1 MHDGKDSGEQVAA
14 RRPRSAARTA
24 APGSG
29 MATLIKLGLGAL
41 ALLLLAYYLG
51 NRKPSPP
58 AADTAAATSQAEAT
72 APASAAASSDSLVIQ
87 GEKSTTMANIDDAQ
101 MSVQEGGSVLRI
113 EGSVGR
119 NFATQM
125 KTLLD
130 ANPSVRRI
138 DITSGGG
145 YANPGLE
152 AARLINR
159 NNLTVRVRSH
169 CASMCVA
176 LWAAAGNRQLEAD
189 AVIGL
194 HQWNA
199 QCDARPD
206 EAERKQCHY
215 EVQFATEHTSSYN
228 AWLRAAGF
236 NQHLL
241 SLQSR
246 TASEDVALV
255 FAPQLWENGVDFTA
269 VDSNGARMSREAVMQ
284 QLAAKAAR
292 S

>member
-1 MHDGKDSGEQVAA
+1 MHDQKDSGEQAPV

-24 APGSG
+24 APGGG
-29 MATLIKLGLGAL
+29 MATLIKLGLAAL
-41 ALLLLAYYLG
+41 ALLALAYHFG
-51 NRKPSPP
+51 NRKPAPSAE
-58 AADTAAATSQAEAT
+58 AATAATSESATT
-72 APASAAASSDSLVIQ
+72 APAAAAPSGETLVIQ
-87 GEKSTTMANIDDAQ
+87 GEKSTTMADIQDAH
-101 MSVQEGGSVLRI
+101 MSVQDGGSVLRI

-119 NFATQM
+119 NFATEM
-125 KTLLD
+125 KALLD

-145 YANPGLE
+145 YANAGLE

-194 HQWNA
+194 HQWNP

-206 EAERKQCHY
+206 EAERKECHY

>member
-1 MHDGKDSGEQVAA
+1 MHGEKESGEQAPL

-24 APGSG
+24 APGNG
-29 MATLIKLGLGAL
+29 MATLIKLVLAAA

-51 NRKPSPP
+51 DRKPAPP
-58 AADTAAATSQAEAT
+58 AADAAATATDLAAPTTAASDSDTEAT
-72 APASAAASSDSLVIQ
+72 VLQ
-87 GEKSTTMANIDDAQ
+87 GEKSTTMANIDEAH

-119 NFATQM
+119 NFATDM
-125 KTLLD
+125 KAQLD
-130 ANPSVRRI
+130 AHPSVRRI

-176 LWAAAGNRQLEAD
+176 LWAAANQRQLEAD
-189 AVIGL
+189 AMIGL
-194 HQWNA
+194 HQWNP

-206 EAERKQCHY
+206 EAERKECHY
-215 EVQFATEHTSSYN
+215 QVQFATEHNASYS

-236 NQHLL
+236 NQRLL
-241 SLQSR
+241 NLQTQ
-246 TASEDVALV
+246 TASEDMAVLL
-255 FAPQLWENGVDFTA
+255 APQLWENGVDFTA
-269 VDSNGARMSREAVMQ
+269 VDSNGARMSREAVLQ
-284 QLAAKAAR
+284 HLAARAKR
-292 S
+292 G

>member
-1 MHDGKDSGEQVAA
+1 MHGEKESGEQAPI
-14 RRPRSAARTA
+14 RRPRSAARSA
-24 APGSG
+24 APGNG
-29 MATLIKLGLGAL
+29 RTTLIKLAL
-41 ALLLLAYYLG
+41 AAVVLLLLAYYAG
-51 NRKPSPP
+51 KRKPAPP
-58 AADTAAATSQAEAT
+58 AADTAATASDVAAPAT
-72 APASAAASSDSLVIQ
+72 AAPGAGAAAMVIQ
-87 GEKSTTMANIDDAQ
+87 GEKSTTMANIDEAQ

-119 NFATQM
+119 NFATDM
-125 KTLLD
+125 KAHLD
-130 ANPSVRRI
+130 AHPSVRRI

-176 LWAAAGNRQLEAD
+176 LWAAANQRQLEAD

-194 HQWNA
+194 HQWNP

-206 EAERKQCHY
+206 EAERKECQY
-215 EVQFATEHTSSYN
+215 QVQFATEHNSSYT

-236 NQHLL
+236 SQRLL
-241 SLQSR
+241 NLQSQ
-246 TASEDVALV
+246 TASEDIAVLL
-255 FAPQLWENGVDFTA
+255 APQLWENGVDFTA
-269 VDSNGARMSREAVMQ
+269 VDSNGARMSREAVLQ
-284 QLAAKAAR
+284 HLADRAR
-292 S
+292 RG

>member
-1 MHDGKDSGEQVAA
+1 MHDQKDSGEQAPV

-29 MATLIKLGLGAL
+29 MAALIKIGLAAV
-41 ALLLLAYYLG
+41 ALLLLAYYFG
-51 NRKPSPP
+51 NRKPSP
-58 AADTAAATSQAEAT
+58 AADTAAATPQTEAT

-87 GEKSTTMANIDDAQ
+87 GEKSTTMANIDDAH

-125 KTLLD
+125 KALLD

-194 HQWNA
+194 HQWNP

-206 EAERKQCHY
+206 EAERKECHY
-215 EVQFATEHTSSYN
+215 QVQFATEHNSSYN

-236 NQHLL
+236 NQRLL
-241 SLQSR
+241 NLQSQ
-246 TASEDVALV
+246 TASEDIAVLL
-255 FAPQLWENGVDFTA
+255 APQLWENGVDFTA
-269 VDSNGARMSREAVMQ
+269 VDSEGNRMSRDAVTQ
-284 QLAAKAAR
+284 QLASKAAR
-292 S
+292 G

>member
-1 MHDGKDSGEQVAA
+1 MHGEKESGEQAPI

-24 APGSG
+24 APGNG
-29 MATLIKLGLGAL
+29 MATLIKLVL
-41 ALLLLAYYLG
+41 AAMVLLLLAYYFG
-51 NRKPSPP
+51 NRKPAP
-58 AADTAAATSQAEAT
+58 AVADTAATASDVAAPAAAAPGSGAEAM
-72 APASAAASSDSLVIQ
+72 VIQ
-87 GEKSTTMANIDDAQ
+87 GEKSTTMANIDEAQ

-119 NFATQM
+119 NFATDM
-125 KTLLD
+125 KAQLD
-130 ANPSVRRI
+130 AHPSVRRI

-176 LWAAAGNRQLEAD
+176 LWAAANQRQMEAD

-194 HQWNA
+194 HQWNP

-206 EAERKQCHY
+206 EAERKECHY
-215 EVQFATEHTSSYN
+215 QVQFATEHNSSYN

-236 NQHLL
+236 NQRLL
-241 SLQSR
+241 NLQSQ
-246 TASEDVALV
+246 TASEDMAVLL
-255 FAPQLWENGVDFTA
+255 APQLWENGVDFTA
-269 VDSNGARMSREAVMQ
+269 VDSNGARMSREAVLQ
-284 QLAAKAAR
+284 HLAARAKR

>member
-1 MHDGKDSGEQVAA
+1 MDGGESDQQAPV

-24 APGSG
+24 APGTG
-29 MATLIKLGLGAL
+29 MATLAKLVL
-41 ALLLLAYYLG
+41 AAVILLLLAYYIG
-51 NRKPSPP
+51 NRKSVPTTADTQAP
-58 AADTAAATSQAEAT
+58 AAPAAAPTTTSPAPGSEAM
-72 APASAAASSDSLVIQ
+72 VIEV
-87 GEKSTTMANIDDAQ
+87 EKSTTMANVDEAQ
-101 MSVQEGGSVLRI
+101 MSVQEGGNVLRI

-119 NFATQM
+119 NFATDM
-125 KTLLD
+125 KAMLD

-176 LWAAAGNRQLEAD
+176 LWAAANQRQMEAD

-194 HQWNA
+194 HQWNP
-199 QCDARPD
+199 QCDARP
-206 EAERKQCHY
+206 EAERKECHY
-215 EVQFATEHTSSYN
+215 QVQFATEHSSSYS

-241 SLQSR
+241 NLQSQ
-246 TASEDVALV
+246 TASEDLAVLL
-255 FAPQLWENGVDFTA
+255 APQLWENGVDFIA
-269 VDSNGARMSREAVMQ
+269 VDSDGVRMSREAVLQ
-284 QLAAKAAR
+284 HLAARAKR
-292 S
+292 G

>member
-1 MHDGKDSGEQVAA
+1 MHGEKESGEQAPV

-24 APGSG
+24 APGNG
-29 MATLIKLGLGAL
+29 MATLIKLLL
-41 ALLLLAYYLG
+41 AAVVLLLLAYYIG
-51 NRKPSPP
+51 NRKSTPP
-58 AADTAAATSQAEAT
+58 AADTAAT
-72 APASAAASSDSLVIQ
+72 ASDAAGPANAVPSPGADAMVIQ
-87 GEKSTTMANIDDAQ
+87 GEKSTTMANIDEAQ
-101 MSVQEGGSVLRI
+101 MSVQDGGSVLRI

-119 NFATQM
+119 NFATDM
-125 KTLLD
+125 KAQLD
-130 ANPSVRRI
+130 AHPSVRRI

-176 LWAAAGNRQLEAD
+176 LWAAANHRQMEAD

-194 HQWNA
+194 HQWNP
-199 QCDARPD
+199 QCDARPE
-206 EAERKQCHY
+206 EAERKECHY
-215 EVQFATEHTSSYN
+215 QVQFATEHNSSYN

-236 NQHLL
+236 NQRLL
-241 SLQSR
+241 NLQSQ
-246 TASEDVALV
+246 TASEDMAVLL
-255 FAPQLWENGVDFTA
+255 APQLWENGVDFSA
-269 VDSNGARMSREAVMQ
+269 VDSNGARMSREAVLQ
-284 QLAAKAAR
+284 HLAVRAKR

>member
-1 MHDGKDSGEQVAA
+1 MDGGESDQQAPV

-24 APGSG
+24 APGTG
-29 MATLIKLGLGAL
+29 MATLAKLVL
-41 ALLLLAYYLG
+41 AAVILLLLAYYIG
-51 NRKPSPP
+51 NRKSVPTTADTQAP
-58 AADTAAATSQAEAT
+58 AAPAAAPTTTSPAPGSEAM
-72 APASAAASSDSLVIQ
+72 VIE
-87 GEKSTTMANIDDAQ
+87 GEKSTTMANVDEAQ
-101 MSVQEGGSVLRI
+101 MSVQEGGNVLRI

-119 NFATQM
+119 NFATDM
-125 KTLLD
+125 KAMLD

-176 LWAAAGNRQLEAD
+176 LWAAANQRQLEAD

-194 HQWNA
+194 HQWNP
-199 QCDARPD
+199 QCDARP
-206 EAERKQCHY
+206 EAERKECHY
-215 EVQFATEHTSSYN
+215 QVQFATEHNSSYS

-241 SLQSR
+241 NLQSQ
-246 TASEDVALV
+246 TASEDLAVLL
-255 FAPQLWENGVDFTA
+255 APQLWENGVDFIA
-269 VDSNGARMSREAVMQ
+269 VDSDGVRMSREAVLQ
-284 QLAAKAAR
+284 HLAARAKR
-292 S
+292 G

>member
-1 MHDGKDSGEQVAA
+1 MHGGKESGEQAPL
-14 RRPRSAARTA
+14 RRPRTAARTS
-24 APGSG
+24 APGNG
-29 MATLIKLGLGAL
+29 RATLIKLVL
-41 ALLLLAYYLG
+41 AAVVLLLLAYYVG
-51 NRKPSPP
+51 NRKPAPP
-58 AADTAAATSQAEAT
+58 ATDTATAAHDVAAPAT
-72 APASAAASSDSLVIQ
+72 ASPHAGPAALVIQ
-87 GEKSTTMANIDDAQ
+87 GEKSTTMANIDEAR
-101 MSVQEGGSVLRI
+101 MSVQEGGNVLRI

-159 NNLTVRVRSH
+159 NNLTVRVLSH

-176 LWAAAGNRQLEAD
+176 LWAAANQRQLEAD

-194 HQWNA
+194 HQWNP
-199 QCDARPD
+199 QCDARPE
-206 EAERKQCHY
+206 EAERKECHY
-215 EVQFATEHTSSYN
+215 QVQFATEHNSSYN

-236 NQHLL
+236 NQRLL
-241 SLQSR
+241 NLQTQ
-246 TASEDVALV
+246 TASEDIAVL

-269 VDSNGARMSREAVMQ
+269 VDSDGARMSREAVLQ
-284 QLAAKAAR
+284 HLAARAKR
-292 S
+292 G

>member
-1 MHDGKDSGEQVAA
+1 MHGEKDSGEQAPA

-24 APGSG
+24 APGNG
-29 MATLIKLGLGAL
+29 MATLIKLLLAAV
-41 ALLLLAYYLG
+41 ALLLLAYYFG
-51 NRKPSPP
+51 NQKPAPP
-58 AADTAAATSQAEAT
+58 AADTAATASDVAAT
-72 APASAAASSDSLVIQ
+72 SAAAPGSGADAMVIQ
-87 GEKSTTMANIDDAQ
+87 GEKSTTMANIDEAQ

-119 NFATQM
+119 NFATDM
-125 KTLLD
+125 KAQLD
-130 ANPSVRRI
+130 AHPSVRRI

-176 LWAAAGNRQLEAD
+176 LWAAANHRQMEAD

-194 HQWNA
+194 HQWNP
-199 QCDARPD
+199 QCDARPE
-206 EAERKQCHY
+206 EAERKECHY
-215 EVQFATEHTSSYN
+215 QVQFATEHNSSYN

-236 NQHLL
+236 NQRLL
-241 SLQSR
+241 NLQSQ
-246 TASEDVALV
+246 TASEDIAVLL
-255 FAPQLWENGVDFTA
+255 APQLWENGVDFSA
-269 VDSNGARMSREAVMQ
+269 VDSNGARMSREAVLQ
-284 QLAAKAAR
+284 HLAARAKR
-292 S
+292 G

>member
-1 MHDGKDSGEQVAA
+1 
-14 RRPRSAARTA
+14 
-24 APGSG
+24 

>member
-1 MHDGKDSGEQVAA
+1 MHDEKESGEQAPI

-24 APGSG
+24 APGNG
-29 MATLIKLGLGAL
+29 MATLIKIVL
-41 ALLLLAYYLG
+41 AAVVLLLLAYYFG
-51 NRKPSPP
+51 NRKPAPS
-58 AADTAAATSQAEAT
+58 AADTAATASDVAAT
-72 APASAAASSDSLVIQ
+72 SAAAPGSSAAATVLQ

-101 MSVQEGGSVLRI
+101 MSLQEGGSVLRI

-176 LWAAAGNRQLEAD
+176 LWAAAGHRQMEAD

-194 HQWNA
+194 HQWNP

-206 EAERKQCHY
+206 EAERKECHY
-215 EVQFATEHTSSYN
+215 QVQFATEHNSSYN

-236 NQHLL
+236 NQRLL
-241 SLQSR
+241 NLQTQ
-246 TASEDVALV
+246 TASEDIAVLL
-255 FAPQLWENGVDFTA
+255 APQLWENGVDFTV
-269 VDSNGARMSREAVMQ
+269 VDSNGTRMSREAVLQ
-284 QLAAKAAR
+284 HLAARAKR
-292 S
+292 G

>member
-1 MHDGKDSGEQVAA
+1 MHDEKESGEQAPI

-29 MATLIKLGLGAL
+29 AATLLKLGLAAA
-41 ALLLLAYYLG
+41 ALLLLAYYFG
-51 NRKPSPP
+51 NRKP
-58 AADTAAATSQAEAT
+58 ALLGADATTTTVQDAATATASAGSASQA
-72 APASAAASSDSLVIQ
+72 LVIE

-101 MSVQEGGSVLRI
+101 MSLQEGGSVLRI

-119 NFATQM
+119 NFANQM

-176 LWAAAGNRQLEAD
+176 LWAAAGHRQMEAD

-194 HQWNA
+194 HQWNP

-206 EAERKQCHY
+206 EAERKECHY
-215 EVQFATEHTSSYN
+215 QVQFATEHNSSYN

-236 NQHLL
+236 NQRLL
-241 SLQSR
+241 NLQTQ
-246 TASEDVALV
+246 TASEDIAVLL
-255 FAPQLWENGVDFTA
+255 APQLWENGVDFTA
-269 VDSNGARMSREAVMQ
+269 VDSNGARMSREAVLQ
-284 QLAAKAAR
+284 QLAARAKR

>member
-1 MHDGKDSGEQVAA
+1 MHGEQQPGEQAPA
-14 RRPRSAARTA
+14 RRPRSAARSA

-29 MATLIKLGLGAL
+29 AATLLKLGLAAA
-41 ALLLLAYYLG
+41 ALLLLAYYFG
-51 NRKPSPP
+51 NRKPAPS
-58 AADTAAATSQAEAT
+58 AADATVSTAQDAATATASPGSASQA
-72 APASAAASSDSLVIQ
+72 LVIE

-101 MSVQEGGSVLRI
+101 MSLQEGSSVLRI

-176 LWAAAGNRQLEAD
+176 LWAAANQRQMEAD

-194 HQWNA
+194 HQWNP
-199 QCDARPD
+199 QCDARP
-206 EAERKQCHY
+206 EEERKECHY
-215 EVQFATEHTSSYN
+215 QVQFATEHNSSYN

-241 SLQSR
+241 NLQSQ
-246 TASEDVALV
+246 TASEDMAVLL
-255 FAPQLWENGVDFTA
+255 APQLWENGVDFTV
-269 VDSNGARMSREAVMQ
+269 VDSNGARMSRDAVLQ
-284 QLAAKAAR
+284 QLTARAKR
-292 S
+292 G

>member
-1 MHDGKDSGEQVAA
+1 MHGEKESGPQAPV

-24 APGSG
+24 APGNG
-29 MATLIKLGLGAL
+29 MATLIKIVLAAA
-41 ALLLLAYYLG
+41 ALLLLAYYIG
-51 NRKPSPP
+51 NRKSAPSI
-58 AADTAAATSQAEAT
+58 DETAAAPPHAT
-72 APASAAASSDSLVIQ
+72 APVASSPGAGAAALVIE
-87 GEKSTTMANIDDAQ
+87 GEKSTTMANVDEAQ

-119 NFATQM
+119 NFATDM
-125 KTLLD
+125 KALLD

-176 LWAAAGNRQLEAD
+176 LWAAAGQRQLEAD

-194 HQWNA
+194 HQWNP
-199 QCDARPD
+199 QCDARP
-206 EAERKQCHY
+206 EAERKECHY
-215 EVQFATEHTSSYN
+215 QVQFATEHNSSYN

-236 NQHLL
+236 NQRLL
-241 SLQSR
+241 NLQSQ
-246 TASEDVALV
+246 TASEDIAVL
-255 FAPQLWENGVDFTA
+255 FAPQLWENGVSFSA
-269 VDSNGARMSREAVMQ
+269 VDSSGARMSREAVMAH
-284 QLAAKAAR
+284 LAARAKR
-292 S
+292 G

>member
-1 MHDGKDSGEQVAA
+1 MHGEQDSGEQAPV

-29 MATLIKLGLGAL
+29 MATLIKLGLAAV
-41 ALLLLAYYLG
+41 ALLLLAYYIG

-58 AADTAAATSQAEAT
+58 AADTAAPTPQAEAT
-72 APASAAASSDSLVIQ
+72 APASAAASSDALVIQ
-87 GEKSTTMANIDDAQ
+87 GEKSTTMADIDDAH
-101 MSVQEGGSVLRI
+101 MSVQDGGSVLRI

-194 HQWNA
+194 HQWNP

-206 EAERKQCHY
+206 EAERKECHY
-215 EVQFATEHTSSYN
+215 QVQFATEHNSSYN

-236 NQHLL
+236 NQRLL
-241 SLQSR
+241 NLQTQ
-246 TASEDVALV
+246 TASEDMALLL
-255 FAPQLWENGVDFTA
+255 APQLWENGVDFTA
-269 VDSNGARMSREAVMQ
+269 VDSQGNRMSRDAVTQ
-284 QLAAKAAR
+284 QLASRAAR